1 MSTKKKYYDYVL
13 AEPGRA
19 LYANITEASKP
30 KTVAEAKT
38 KYSVTL
44 GLGQRD
50 AEALFALEAQ
60 AIREAFG
67 PSAFTAP
74 DDFQLCAVSGAKA
87 AAKVIAAAEINAR
100 GKPEDERFKI
110 MQAAEARAELMKPFA
125 GILQASSRIA
135 FHDRFL
141 ERYNNDLDQKERE
154 LADRMGFSLGVLAKP
169 QFIKLNTPLLF
180 QEHKDKFYRGAF
192 IGGSFNLN
200 AWARKKADDKDGVT
214 AYIKSLIFVKD
225 GERLSAERPMEDEFS
240 HYQGVETDYS
250 PSAAAA
256 ASEQPAVNP
265 HQF

>member
-13 AEPGRA
+13 AQPGRA

-44 GLGQRD
+44 GLEQRD

-60 AIREAFG
+60 AIRDAFG
-67 PSAFTAP
+67 SFTGP
-74 DDFQLCAVSGAKA
+74 DDYQLCVVSGAKA
-87 AAKVIAAAEINAR
+87 AAKAIAGAEINAR
-100 GKPEDERFKI
+100 GKPDDERFKI
-110 MQAAEARAELMKPFA
+110 MQAAEARAELLKPYA
-125 GILQASSRIA
+125 GVMQASSRIA

-141 ERYNNDLDQKERE
+141 ERYTNDLTQAERE
-154 LADRMGFSLGVLAKP
+154 LADRLGFSLGVLAKP
-169 QFIKLNTPLLF
+169 QFIKLNTSLLF
-180 QEHKDKFYRGAF
+180 QEHKDKFYRGAY
-192 IGGSFNLN
+192 IGGAFNLN

-256 ASEQPAVNP
+256 ASDQPKVDA

>member
-1 MSTKKKYYDYVL
+1 MSAKKKYYDYVL
-13 AEPGRA
+13 AHPGRA
-19 LYANITEASKP
+19 LYANMIEASKP

-44 GLGQRD
+44 GIEEQD
-50 AEALFALEAQ
+50 AQALFALEAQ

-67 PSAFTAP
+67 PAAFTSP
-74 DDFQLCAVSGAKA
+74 DDFQLAVVSGAKA
-87 AAKVIAAAEINAR
+87 AAKAIAGAEIAAR

-110 MQAAEARAELMKPFA
+110 MEAAEKRAELVRPYA

-141 ERYNNDLDQKERE
+141 DRYNTDLDQKERE
-154 LADRMGFSLGVLAKP
+154 LADRMGFKLGVLAKP
-169 QFIKLNTPLLF
+169 KFILLDTPLMF
-180 QEHKDKFYRGAF
+180 QEHKDKFYRGAY

-214 AYIKSLIFVKD
+214 AYIKSLVFVKD
-225 GERLSAERPMEDEFS
+225 GERLSSERPMEDEFS
-240 HYQGVETDYS
+240 HYKGVETDYS

-256 ASEQPAVNP
+256 DQPKIDA